1 MVVGGPSCKG
11 IGRIGPIQVSPA
23 IKRRLLAVS
32 WANGRSRARAG
43 PTLCCFSC
51 KLLVRDAISG
61 AFANYHYSL
70 FHSSLRYQ
78 RAHADECR

>member
-32 WANGRSRARAG
+32 WANDVLERGRGQPYAVF
-43 PTLCCFSC
+43 LVSC
-51 KLLVRDAISG
+51 
-61 AFANYHYSL
+61 
-70 FHSSLRYQ
+70 
-78 RAHADECR
+78 